1 MFFFK
6 CFLVFD
12 TILFAFTDLSF
23 SIDIFFRNLLFKNF
37 LLSVSE
43 FLRFWTVFTLFVICF
58 FFLVSDILKLITFLN
73 KYFSAF
79 LLSFLLLHGS
89 IQLSCKKFLKFSK
102 LLDES
107 THLLRFMFIS
117 SEFKLILRLT
127 KESYQFS
134 NVLSHVQ
141 STLSGFWSA
150 QVAFKRGHVDS
161 IVDADCLKL
170 LFEVG
175 LSEQVL
181 SYDWT
186 EVVNDLL
193 IIFLFQLF
201 KEICVQ

>member
-89 IQLSCKKFLKFSK
+89 IQLSCEKFLKFSK

-134 NVLSHVQ
+134 NVLFHVQ

-150 QVAFKRGHVDS
+150 
-161 IVDADCLKL
+161 
-170 LFEVG
+170 
-175 LSEQVL
+175 
-181 SYDWT
+181 
-186 EVVNDLL
+186 
-193 IIFLFQLF
+193 
-201 KEICVQ
+201 